1 MAPTVAGAA
10 LIEADR
16 LAVMRA
22 AVPAYAGGWLL
33 LAVIMPLLL
42 FRNLRKSVR
51 ILLPL
56 ATASLLALG
65 ITAMMG
71 AHLYPESIAVFI
83 VLLGF
88 TLGAAIL
95 AESWYR
101 AQPPGQSPG
110 ASARPRALLLSA
122 FLVLAAFAPLVLS
135 PLPAIQQFGDLLLV
149 ALGLSLVAL
158 FVLLPQLRVW
168 TAPRRRRQADTAEE
182 G

>member
-1 MAPTVAGAA
+1 
-10 LIEADR
+10 
-16 LAVMRA
+16 
-22 AVPAYAGGWLL
+22 
-33 LAVIMPLLL
+33 MPLLL

-65 ITAMMG
+65 VTAMMG
-71 AHLYPESIAVFI
+71 AHFYPESIAVFI
-83 VLLGF
+83 VLLSF

-95 AESWYR
+95 AESWYG
-101 AQPPGQSPG
+101 AQPSGQSPA

-135 PLPAIQQFGDLLLV
+135 PLPAVQQFGDLLLV

-168 TAPRRRRQADTAEE
+168 TAPRSRSRQVDSA
-182 G
+182 

>member
-1 MAPTVAGAA
+1 MAH
-10 LIEADR
+10 LIATGVEKFSLRERAPGEDR
-16 LAVMRA
+16 LRKAMERFHAPDIVDRRVA
-22 AVPAYAGGWLL
+22 ELGKSAGKL
-33 LAVIMPLLL
+33 
-42 FRNLRKSVR
+42 
-51 ILLPL
+51 
-56 ATASLLALG
+56 
-65 ITAMMG
+65 
-71 AHLYPESIAVFI
+71 
-83 VLLGF
+83 